1 MAELAAQADRLSS
14 SHQHRAAVHVED
26 LAGNEASQWSTK
38 KKDGRGDL
46 LGSAHASERYFG
58 ENFICHGPIVER
70 RSRHIGVHPTWSNTV
85 HIDMMRR
92 QLSGETFDHADD
104 RAFGR
109 RVIGMKRFAPL
120 PGGGADQYYVRR
132 RG

>member
-1 MAELAAQADRLSS
+1 MAKLAAHTDRLSS
-14 SHQHRAAVHVED
+14 SCQHRAAIYVKD
-26 LAGNEASQWSTK
+26 FSSDEASQRSAK
-38 KKDGRGDL
+38 EEDGPGDL
-46 LGSAHASERYFG
+46 VRSRYPCERYFG
-58 ENFICHGPIVER
+58 ENSFRSGRIIKR

-92 QLSGETFDHADD
+92 ELGGETFDHADD

-120 PGGGADQYYVRR
+120 PGSGADQHYVRR